1 MTVTLDYSADIQREI
16 FGNHDGYVRKIE
28 DDLHVA
34 IIPRDGAVKVSGES
48 RQVSSAVAVLDR
60 LAGIVRGGF
69 DIEEQN
75 VDYSL
80 EMKDERDAAAL
91 SSLDGEII
99 CEATAVI
106 DPEPA
111 RRSRGLV
118 DEQTAYLEA
127 FRTNEPFMGQGYF
140 SRLFAFMLED
150 LRRRG
155 YRRVTLG
162 VETNDMKNKAI
173 YTHYGFT
180 GYLTTEQ
187 ERYPDGTTVEVE
199 YYAKTLFTDGI
210 SSEAGESPES

>member
-99 CEATAVI
+99 CHTKIGRAHV
-106 DPEPA
+106 
-111 RRSRGLV
+111 
-118 DEQTAYLEA
+118 
-127 FRTNEPFMGQGYF
+127 
-140 SRLFAFMLED
+140 
-150 LRRRG
+150 
-155 YRRVTLG
+155 
-162 VETNDMKNKAI
+162 
-173 YTHYGFT
+173 
-180 GYLTTEQ
+180 
-187 ERYPDGTTVEVE
+187 
-199 YYAKTLFTDGI
+199 
-210 SSEAGESPES
+210 